1 VTLERKLAA
10 ILAADVVGY
19 SRLMAANEAETL
31 RRLQSVLREVIEPK
45 IHDFDGRVVK
55 RMGDGL
61 LADFSS
67 TVNAVSCAVEVQQE
81 VSDRE
86 QSLPDNERLCF
97 RIGINLGDVIIEGD
111 DIFGDGVNVAAR
123 LEALAEPGGICISGT
138 AFDTVEGKLDCAFRE
153 LGLQQVKNIPKPVRA
168 YGIVT
173 QRGDDAPKAVRSTT
187 PIFSRPAVAVLP
199 FDNMSGDPEQEYFS
213 DGLSEDLITAL
224 ALWRSFPVIARNSS
238 FAFKGKATD
247 VKQIGI
253 ELGARYLLE
262 GSVRKSGGRV
272 RITAQLIDSTT
283 GHHVWAEK
291 YDRVLN
297 DIFALQDEIT
307 ERIAAT
313 VEPALGKAELQR
325 SKMKPTDNLDAW
337 DFCLRGRAYMN
348 EWAVAATAKAREMFE
363 KAIELDPDYSDAYA
377 DLAWT
382 HSRDLLTEATTDRS
396 RSADLMYQAAQRAV
410 ALDEASSLARYR
422 LSSALIWRNEHDLAV
437 AEGRRAIELNP
448 MYAVARHSLAN
459 KLDLIGDPEGI
470 PMMEQAEQL
479 NPRDPQRNMQLTF
492 LARAYVNAHE
502 YEKAVQCAR
511 EALRVQPNYPN
522 ASYILAIALGHLG
535 FTEEARVA
543 FEACDKLQ
551 PGFTESRTN
560 WTPYVDSASNKHLQD
575 GLRKAGISK

>member
-1 VTLERKLAA
+1 
-10 ILAADVVGY
+10 
-19 SRLMAANEAETL
+19 
-31 RRLQSVLREVIEPK
+31 
-45 IHDFDGRVVK
+45 
-55 RMGDGL
+55 
-61 LADFSS
+61 
-67 TVNAVSCAVEVQQE
+67 
-81 VSDRE
+81 
-86 QSLPDNERLCF
+86 
-97 RIGINLGDVIIEGD
+97 
-111 DIFGDGVNVAAR
+111 
-123 LEALAEPGGICISGT
+123 
-138 AFDTVEGKLDCAFRE
+138 
-153 LGLQQVKNIPKPVRA
+153 
-168 YGIVT
+168 
-173 QRGDDAPKAVRSTT
+173 
-187 PIFSRPAVAVLP
+187 
-199 FDNMSGDPEQEYFS
+199 
-213 DGLSEDLITAL
+213 
-224 ALWRSFPVIARNSS
+224 
-238 FAFKGKATD
+238 
-247 VKQIGI
+247 
-253 ELGARYLLE
+253 
-262 GSVRKSGGRV
+262 
-272 RITAQLIDSTT
+272 
-283 GHHVWAEK
+283 
-291 YDRVLN
+291 
-297 DIFALQDEIT
+297 
-307 ERIAAT
+307 
-313 VEPALGKAELQR
+313 
-325 SKMKPTDNLDAW
+325 
-337 DFCLRGRAYMN
+337 MN

-575 GLRKAGISK
+575 GLRKAGIIK